1 MAWTLISSN
10 EIERW
15 KAEVSDLIDVASQ
28 QSNDTKGSRF
38 SPESARRAQRLS
50 ISSRR
55 AEIRNDV
62 EQRMDLDPKKTWAS
76 SRVFAAEGSQNC
88 IGGQPAILV
97 RACER
102 ELVTEVGENWGTKV
116 GLDGVACSKE
126 FFLNNPQGREWA
138 TTATGERART
148 IMKAYRDRGLLTAE
162 RRLKWNKLRCL
173 APNDTL

>member
-1 MAWTLISSN
+1 MPLKGVRTAL
-10 EIERW
+10 
-15 KAEVSDLIDVASQ
+15 VVSQ
-28 QSNDTKGSRF
+28 QYSLE
-38 SPESARRAQRLS
+38 P
-50 ISSRR
+50 
-55 AEIRNDV
+55 
-62 EQRMDLDPKKTWAS
+62 
-76 SRVFAAEGSQNC
+76 
-88 IGGQPAILV
+88 
-97 RACER
+97 ER